1 MLSNKWTF
9 SLTSLVVM
17 LALVFVAPSAM
28 ADPFTVTLSVAT
40 SADDT
45 AAGNASPDISGV
57 SGDVEVLATAGL
69 VNIRIETGL
78 VVNLAGHC
86 GAGSECC
93 YRPML
98 VGYLAKGPILTV
110 TAFNSYGGT
119 VEAPDIR
126 RHWAPSRR
134 R

>member
-45 AAGNASPDISGV
+45 ASPDISGV
-57 SGDVEVLATAGL
+57 SGDVEVLAVTP

-86 GAGSECC
+86 GSGPATGLCWYGSFKDHF
-93 YRPML
+93 ML
-98 VGYLAKGPILTV
+98 QPLIVMVARLPHRT
-110 TAFNSYGGT
+110 
-119 VEAPDIR
+119 
-126 RHWAPSRR
+126 
-134 R
+134 

>member
-40 SADDT
+40 SADDDAT
-45 AAGNASPDISGV
+45 GNASPDISGV
-57 SGDVEVLATAGL
+57 SGDVEVLAATA
-69 VNIRIETGL
+69 VNIRIVTGL
-78 VVNLAGHC
+78 VVNLLATQTVR
-86 GAGSECC
+86 CC
-93 YRPML
+93 AATDM
-98 VGYLAKGPILTV
+98 AKGHFTV

-119 VEAPDIR
+119 VEAPT
-126 RHWAPSRR
+126 
-134 R
+134 

>member
-28 ADPFTVTLSVAT
+28 ADPFSVGLSVAAT
-40 SADDT
+40 ATDDANPDVSGVDGIQIIT
-45 AAGNASPDISGV
+45 AAA
-57 SGDVEVLATAGL
+57 
-69 VNIRIETGL
+69 VNIRIVTGQ
-78 VVNLAGHC
+78 VVNLAADQATPVKDIANTHF
-86 GAGSECC
+86 
-93 YRPML
+93 
-98 VGYLAKGPILTV
+98 VV

-119 VEAPDIR
+119 VDGPDLKQF
-126 RHWAPSRR
+126 PLSRR